1 MSILTYIIGLPLLAA
16 IVLAFV
22 PRNFAVI
29 MRFVAIA
36 ATLVSAVLAIVMF
49 AKFQTGPGVP
59 AYQFEQQ
66 IEWVQSLGI
75 SYHVGVDGINV
86 GWRLRRRVV
95 RGKSRRAKRNFTSC
109 CSS

>member
-36 ATLVSAVLAIVMF
+36 ATLSSALLAVVMF

-66 IEWVQSLGI
+66 IPGCNRWASAITWEWMGS
-75 SYHVGVDGINV
+75 
-86 GWRLRRRVV
+86 
-95 RGKSRRAKRNFTSC
+95 TSG
-109 CSS
+109 